1 MHDACTLT
9 DRGTHLCPGGEEF
22 FVRNVYPPIQ
32 ELQPRVLA
40 VVVIFT
46 LCLVVGVCG
55 NASVLT
61 LIYGI
66 FRGNQ
71 LANARPPRSST
82 RRSSDNTMLYIAALC
97 VVDFLMSMSLPPAI
111 LDSII
116 GFWMFGTPICKLHHV
131 CGSVGRIVSTFLIT
145 ALSFDRWVAVCHP
158 YKRNFRSRKFV
169 IGTIL
174 AHINSR
180 FTSSTFVLGYCVP
193 LVLIVYFNSRLIRK
207 LYRHTKQLRSGI
219 PLRRITTYTSLI
231 AALYFIC
238 WTPYW
243 CTVLYAIW
251 MNAFGGDG
259 RSEST
264 SDMLLFIIYCLHLL
278 PYVGSAT
285 NWILYGLLNTQLQ
298 MRQHE
303 SLHNIVQLQPEDW
316 TAGGAST
323 GANNHQH
330 HHHHAAGKDQWNN
343 GSIGIPNGHSTIANA
358 MMKRKKPIIGHTD
371 LKICENG
378 FRTSSTALIRT
389 AQITLMPNGSAAAG
403 RWRHSTKT
411 KETNS
416 CEHHRPDRG
425 FFSEKPKRDRGAFA
439 FFIHFHSRRRCRR
452 IIKLPHKLCRK
463 ILQISPPPTHFHH
476 YLVIR
481 DARF

>member
-111 LDSII
+111 LVSLWTLAFLLLLPMLTYARANEIL
-116 GFWMFGTPICKLHHV
+116 LHQLRLPDQQR
-131 CGSVGRIVSTFLIT
+131 VGVVNIT
-145 ALSFDRWVAVCHP
+145 RVRVFKCSDMLPPLVFYW
-158 YKRNFRSRKFV
+158 
-169 IGTIL
+169 
-174 AHINSR
+174 

-238 WTPYW
+238 WTPY
-243 CTVLYAIW
+243 C
-251 MNAFGGDG
+251 
-259 RSEST
+259 
-264 SDMLLFIIYCLHLL
+264 
-278 PYVGSAT
+278 
-285 NWILYGLLNTQLQ
+285 LLNTQLQ

-403 RWRHSTKT
+403 GGGIVHSELIDPLMAGTVNT
-411 KETNS
+411 T
-416 CEHHRPDRG
+416 DRTG
-425 FFSEKPKRDRGAFA
+425 DFF
-439 FFIHFHSRRRCRR
+439 
-452 IIKLPHKLCRK
+452 
-463 ILQISPPPTHFHH
+463 
-476 YLVIR
+476 
-481 DARF
+481 

>member
-22 FVRNVYPPIQ
+22 
-32 ELQPRVLA
+32 LCA
-40 VVVIFT
+40 TFT
-46 LCLVVGVCG
+46 
-55 NASVLT
+55 
-61 LIYGI
+61 
-66 FRGNQ
+66 
-71 LANARPPRSST
+71 RPSR
-82 RRSSDNTMLYIAALC
+82 
-97 VVDFLMSMSLPPAI
+97 
-111 LDSII
+111 
-116 GFWMFGTPICKLHHV
+116 HHV

-174 AHINSR
+174 ALWTLAFLLLLPMLTYARANEILLHQLRLPDQQRVGVVNITRVRVFKYVGCSDMLPPLVFYW

-403 RWRHSTKT
+403 GGGIVHS
-411 KETNS
+411 ELIDPLMAGS
-416 CEHHRPDRG
+416 D
-425 FFSEKPKRDRGAFA
+425 D
-439 FFIHFHSRRRCRR
+439 HSSSQCSSA
-452 IIKLPHKLCRK
+452 LSDEDEGDQQL
-463 ILQISPPPTHFHH
+463 
-476 YLVIR
+476 
-481 DARF
+481 